1 MRIYEKRARAP
12 LYIPCNI
19 SLLSMTTTMMIMI
32 MIIIILLKFVKEA
45 RGPLGGVRKA
55 RYP

>member
-32 MIIIILLKFVKEA
+32 IIILLKFVKEA